1 MKNIIFDLGGVI
13 LKGTPL
19 SILNKLNI
27 NSNDY
32 EELKR
37 FFYDWKKLD
46 LGIESLENKFNSCN
60 YSNYIIVNYKN
71 ILINYYKLRD
81 INYELIELI
90 KILKNN
96 NYKVYILSDNNKES
110 DSYYRKLEL
119 FNNIDGWILSCNYQ
133 KLKKDGLLFEILINK
148 YNLNPSECYFID
160 NTKEN
165 ILIAYKYGIK
175 GYLFNE
181 NDDINNLYNDMLNN
195 EIKLSKK
202 R

>member
-181 NDDINNLYNDMLNN
+181 NDDINNLYNDMYNN

-202 R
+202 I

>member
-133 KLKKDGLLFEILINK
+133 KLKKDGLLFEILLNK

-181 NDDINNLYNDMLNN
+181 NDDINNLYNDMYNN

>member
-19 SILNKLNI
+19 SVLDKFNL

-37 FFYDWKKLD
+37 FFIDWKNID

-60 YSNYIIVNYKN
+60 YSNYIISNYKN

-81 INYELIELI
+81 INFELIELI
-90 KILKNN
+90 KKLKNN
-96 NYKVYILSDNNKES
+96 NYNVYILSDNNKES
-110 DSYYRKLEL
+110 DLYYRELEL

-133 KLKKDGLLFEILINK
+133 KLKKDGLLFEILLNK

>member
-19 SILNKLNI
+19 SVLDKFNL

-32 EELKR
+32 EELKG
-37 FFYDWKKLD
+37 FFIDWKKLD

-60 YSNYIIVNYKN
+60 YSNYIISNYKN

-81 INYELIELI
+81 INFELIELI
-90 KILKNN
+90 KKLKNN
-96 NYKVYILSDNNKES
+96 NYNVYILSDNNKES
-110 DSYYRKLEL
+110 DLYYRELEL

-133 KLKKDGLLFEILINK
+133 KLKKDGLLFEILLNK
-148 YNLNPSECYFID
+148 YNLNPRECYFID
-160 NTKEN
+160 NTKDN
-165 ILIAYKYGIK
+165 IVIAGKYGIK

-202 R
+202 I